1 MEIKASMV
9 KELRDKT
16 GAGMMDAKKALVEA
30 DGDMDKAAE
39 LLRQKGI
46 ASADK
51 KMGRIAAEGVVAT
64 YIDGKIGAMVEMN
77 CETDFVAK
85 NENFKNLAD
94 MMAKAVAILN
104 PASVEDMLKMDCP
117 VCKKPIDDV
126 IKEQIAKIG
135 EKITIRRFVRYE
147 SACCPATYVHNSKIG
162 VLLDVK
168 CEKEC
173 DETKTIA
180 KDICLHIASSAP
192 EFVSRDQIPSSV
204 IEEEKRIEMGK
215 EDLAKKPEAIR
226 EKIVAGR
233 IDKLMAQRCLLD
245 QAFVKDPNQTI
256 AQLIEG
262 KLSVVRFERYVLGE
276 GLEKRQDNF
285 ADEVMSQIKG

>member
-1 MEIKASMV
+1 
-9 KELRDKT
+9 
-16 GAGMMDAKKALVEA
+16 
-30 DGDMDKAAE
+30 
-39 LLRQKGI
+39 
-46 ASADK
+46 
-51 KMGRIAAEGVVAT
+51 
-64 YIDGKIGAMVEMN
+64 MVEMN

-85 NENFKNLAD
+85 NENFKNLAN
-94 MMAKAVAILN
+94 MMAEAVAKLN
-104 PASVEDMLKMDCP
+104 PADVDAMLKMDCP

-126 IKEQIAKIG
+126 VKEQIAKIG

-147 SACCPATYVHNSKIG
+147 ANCCVSTYVHNGKIG

-168 CEKEC
+168 CDTC
-173 DETKTIA
+173 NDETKTIA

-192 EFVSRDQIPSSV
+192 EFVSRDEIPASV

-233 IDKLMAQRCLLD
+233 IDKLMAHRCLLD
-245 QAFVKDPNQTI
+245 QPFVKDPNQTI
-256 AQLIEG
+256 ADLIKG